1 MHKYQIGPLRLEVGR
16 KEMKQVKQCSGMLVL
31 VCWCSLFFMYLLISD
46 TCFSLSELLH
56 SVWQTVGP
64 STSKQ
69 NRKESCK
76 KQESHGKFP
85 GLEVRHEG
93 GDNDG
98 YSFFNTYYPSGIMIS
113 ICISCLFELSL
124 LFHKRGSVLSRQPR
138 WDEKRPRE
146 VKQLAQ
152 RYTVNLAVCVVVGW
166 GEICCL
172 SSGLSSWLLSHPLL
186 WGATKILSGKLICW
200 TLGSLSSAEWPWS
213 LT

>member
-1 MHKYQIGPLRLEVGR
+1 MPTRGASISNSTLIGTGCRNRYKALQAMLKLRDLLAKTIAAKRACISNSPLFITRGILGYCTWVIVFALWTGA
-16 KEMKQVKQCSGMLVL
+16 
-31 VCWCSLFFMYLLISD
+31 
-46 TCFSLSELLH
+46 
-56 SVWQTVGP
+56 
-64 STSKQ
+64 KQ

-124 LFHKRGSVLSRQPR
+124 LFHKLGSVLSRQPR

-186 WGATKILSGKLICW
+186 WELPRSYLE
-200 TLGSLSSAEWPWS
+200 S
-213 LT
+213 